1 MAQRTISNRDNL
13 QERNRV
19 ENRIW
24 DAINR
29 LENAIAPNRLENA
42 IAPNRLENA
51 IAPNRLANAIAPAVI
66 QQIVNATATQVA
78 QQAVTS
84 PTGIVYLVENN
95 GGGIVYD
102 EEGHAKLYPYQIGG

>member
-29 LENAIAPNRLENA
+29 LENAT
-42 IAPNRLENA
+42 
-51 IAPNRLANAIAPAVI
+51 APAVI
-66 QQIVNATATQVA
+66 QQVVKAAATQVVK
-78 QQAVTS
+78 QATASSGSAV
-84 PTGIVYLVENN
+84 VYLVENN
-95 GGGIVYD
+95 GGEIVYD
-102 EEGHAKLYPYQIGG
+102 EDGHAKLYPYQIGG

>member
-29 LENAIAPNRLENA
+29 LENAT
-42 IAPNRLENA
+42 
-51 IAPNRLANAIAPAVI
+51 APAVI
-66 QQIVNATATQVA
+66 QQVVKATATQVV
-78 QQAVTS
+78 QQATTN
-84 PTGIVYLVENN
+84 PTGTVYLVENN
-95 GGGIVYD
+95 GGEIVYD

>member
-29 LENAIAPNRLENA
+29 LENAT
-42 IAPNRLENA
+42 
-51 IAPNRLANAIAPAVI
+51 APAVI
-66 QQIVNATATQVA
+66 QQVVKATATQVV
-78 QQAVTS
+78 QQAVTN

-95 GGGIVYD
+95 GGEIVYD
-102 EEGHAKLYPYQIGG
+102 EDGHAKLYTYQIGG

>member
-1 MAQRTISNRDNL
+1 MAQRTISNRDDL
-13 QERNRV
+13 QERIRV

-29 LENAIAPNRLENA
+29 LEKDTSHE
-42 IAPNRLENA
+42 
-51 IAPNRLANAIAPAVI
+51 VI
-66 QQIVNATATQVA
+66 QQVAKATATQVVQQVQVV
-78 QQAVTS
+78 QQAMTN

-95 GGGIVYD
+95 GGEIVYD

>member
-29 LENAIAPNRLENA
+29 LENAT
-42 IAPNRLENA
+42 
-51 IAPNRLANAIAPAVI
+51 APAVI
-66 QQIVNATATQVA
+66 QQVAKATATQVV
-78 QQAVTS
+78 QQAVTN

-95 GGGIVYD
+95 GGEIVYD
-102 EEGHAKLYPYQIGG
+102 GEGHAKLYPYQIGG

>member
-1 MAQRTISNRDNL
+1 MAQRTISNRDDL
-13 QERNRV
+13 QERIRV

-29 LENAIAPNRLENA
+29 LEKDTSPE
-42 IAPNRLENA
+42 
-51 IAPNRLANAIAPAVI
+51 VI
-66 QQIVNATATQVA
+66 QQAAKQVVTQVVQQVQVV
-78 QQAVTS
+78 QQAMTN

-95 GGGIVYD
+95 GGEIVYD

>member
-29 LENAIAPNRLENA
+29 LENAT
-42 IAPNRLENA
+42 
-51 IAPNRLANAIAPAVI
+51 APAVI
-66 QQIVNATATQVA
+66 QQVVKATATQAV

-95 GGGIVYD
+95 GGEIVYD

>member
-1 MAQRTISNRDNL
+1 MAQRTISNRDNI

-29 LENAIAPNRLENA
+29 LENAT
-42 IAPNRLENA
+42 
-51 IAPNRLANAIAPAVI
+51 APAVI
-66 QQIVNATATQVA
+66 QQVAKATATQVVQQVQVV
-78 QQAVTS
+78 QQAMTN

-95 GGGIVYD
+95 GGEIVYD

>member
-29 LENAIAPNRLENA
+29 LENAT
-42 IAPNRLENA
+42 
-51 IAPNRLANAIAPAVI
+51 APAVI
-66 QQIVNATATQVA
+66 QQVVKATATQVV
-78 QQAVTS
+78 QQATTH
-84 PTGIVYLVENN
+84 PTGTVYLVENN
-95 GGGIVYD
+95 GGEIVYD

>member
-1 MAQRTISNRDNL
+1 MAQRTISNRDDL
-13 QERNRV
+13 QERIRV

-29 LENAIAPNRLENA
+29 LEKDASPE
-42 IAPNRLENA
+42 
-51 IAPNRLANAIAPAVI
+51 VI
-66 QQIVNATATQVA
+66 QQVAKATATQVVQQVQVV
-78 QQAVTS
+78 QQAMTN

-95 GGGIVYD
+95 GGEIVYD

>member
-1 MAQRTISNRDNL
+1 MAQRTISNRDNI

-29 LENAIAPNRLENA
+29 LENAT
-42 IAPNRLENA
+42 
-51 IAPNRLANAIAPAVI
+51 APAVI
-66 QQIVNATATQVA
+66 QQVAKATATQVVQQVQVV
-78 QQAVTS
+78 QQAMTN

-95 GGGIVYD
+95 GGEIVYD
-102 EEGHAKLYPYQIGG
+102 EEGHAKLYPYQVGG

>member
-1 MAQRTISNRDNL
+1 MAQRTISNRDNI

-29 LENAIAPNRLENA
+29 LENAT
-42 IAPNRLENA
+42 
-51 IAPNRLANAIAPAVI
+51 APAVI
-66 QQIVNATATQVA
+66 QQVVKAAATQVV
-78 QQAVTS
+78 QQAVTN
-84 PTGIVYLVENN
+84 PTGVVYLVENN
-95 GGGIVYD
+95 GGEIVYD

>member
-29 LENAIAPNRLENA
+29 LENAT
-42 IAPNRLENA
+42 
-51 IAPNRLANAIAPAVI
+51 APAVI
-66 QQIVNATATQVA
+66 QQVVKATATQAV
-78 QQAVTS
+78 QQAMTN

-95 GGGIVYD
+95 GGEIVYD

>member
-1 MAQRTISNRDNL
+1 MAQRTISNRDNI

-29 LENAIAPNRLENA
+29 LENAT
-42 IAPNRLENA
+42 
-51 IAPNRLANAIAPAVI
+51 APAVI
-66 QQIVNATATQVA
+66 QQVAKATATQVVQQVQVV
-78 QQAVTS
+78 QQAMTN
-84 PTGIVYLVENN
+84 PTGVVYLVENN
-95 GGGIVYD
+95 GGEIVYD

>member
-29 LENAIAPNRLENA
+29 LENAT
-42 IAPNRLENA
+42 
-51 IAPNRLANAIAPAVI
+51 APAVI
-66 QQIVNATATQVA
+66 QQVAKATATQVVQQVQVV
-78 QQAVTS
+78 QQAMTN

-95 GGGIVYD
+95 GGEIVYD
-102 EEGHAKLYPYQIGG
+102 EDDHANLYPYQIGG

>member
-1 MAQRTISNRDNL
+1 MAQRTISNRDDL
-13 QERNRV
+13 QERIRV

-29 LENAIAPNRLENA
+29 LENAT
-42 IAPNRLENA
+42 
-51 IAPNRLANAIAPAVI
+51 APAVI
-66 QQIVNATATQVA
+66 QQVVKATATQVVQQVQVV
-78 QQAVTS
+78 QQAMTN

-95 GGGIVYD
+95 GGEIVYD

>member
-1 MAQRTISNRDNL
+1 MAQRTISNRDDL
-13 QERNRV
+13 QERIRV

-29 LENAIAPNRLENA
+29 LEKDTSPV
-42 IAPNRLENA
+42 
-51 IAPNRLANAIAPAVI
+51 VI
-66 QQIVNATATQVA
+66 QQAAKQVVTQVVQQVQVV
-78 QQAVTS
+78 QQAMTN

-95 GGGIVYD
+95 GGEIVYD

>member
-29 LENAIAPNRLENA
+29 LENAT
-42 IAPNRLENA
+42 
-51 IAPNRLANAIAPAVI
+51 APAVI
-66 QQIVNATATQVA
+66 QQVVKATATQAV
-78 QQAVTS
+78 QQAMTK

-95 GGGIVYD
+95 GGEIVYD

>member
-1 MAQRTISNRDNL
+1 MAQRTISNRDDL
-13 QERNRV
+13 QERIRV

-29 LENAIAPNRLENA
+29 LENAT
-42 IAPNRLENA
+42 
-51 IAPNRLANAIAPAVI
+51 APAVI
-66 QQIVNATATQVA
+66 QQVAKATATQVVQQVQVV
-78 QQAVTS
+78 QQAMTN

-95 GGGIVYD
+95 GGEIVYD

>member
-1 MAQRTISNRDNL
+1 MAQRTISNRDDL
-13 QERNRV
+13 QERIRV

-29 LENAIAPNRLENA
+29 LEKGT
-42 IAPNRLENA
+42 
-51 IAPNRLANAIAPAVI
+51 APAVI
-66 QQIVNATATQVA
+66 QQVAKATATQVVQQVQVV
-78 QQAVTS
+78 QQAMTN

-95 GGGIVYD
+95 GGEIVYD

>member
-29 LENAIAPNRLENA
+29 LENAT
-42 IAPNRLENA
+42 
-51 IAPNRLANAIAPAVI
+51 APAVI
-66 QQIVNATATQVA
+66 QQVAKATATQVV
-78 QQAVTS
+78 QQAMTN

-95 GGGIVYD
+95 GGEIVYD

>member
-29 LENAIAPNRLENA
+29 LENAT
-42 IAPNRLENA
+42 
-51 IAPNRLANAIAPAVI
+51 APAVI
-66 QQIVNATATQVA
+66 QQVAKATATQVVQQVQVV
-78 QQAVTS
+78 QQAMTN

-95 GGGIVYD
+95 GGEIVYD

>member
-29 LENAIAPNRLENA
+29 LENAT
-42 IAPNRLENA
+42 
-51 IAPNRLANAIAPAVI
+51 APAVI
-66 QQIVNATATQVA
+66 QQVAKATATQVV
-78 QQAVTS
+78 QQATASIGSTV
-84 PTGIVYLVENN
+84 VYLVENN
-95 GGGIVYD
+95 GGEIVYD